1 MFTMIIG
8 PIIRH
13 LAGAAGAILA
23 SQGLIEGGQVEAVS
37 GAVLTLAMVA
47 WSLFDKKKNVT
58 K

>member
-1 MFTMIIG
+1 MFTMVIG

-23 SQGLIEGGQVEAVS
+23 SYGWVEASQTEAVT
-37 GAVLTLAMVA
+37 GAILTLAMVG
-47 WSLFDKKKNVT
+47 WSIIDKKKNV

>member
-1 MFTMIIG
+1 MFTTLVG

-37 GAVLTLAMVA
+37 GAILTLAMVV
-47 WSLFDKKKNVT
+47 WSLFDKKQNV
-58 K
+58 KK